1 MIQYFTD
8 ALHQHAAGLDVP
20 DLQAMAKDS
29 DVHAI
34 LSMCRLAIVIAVQST
49 KNREIIDKIQQLNQE
64 DQHFLMKAI
73 EHVGRLHCHKL
84 RAPDLKSNH
93 RS

>member
-1 MIQYFTD
+1 MTQYFTD
-8 ALHQHAAGLDVP
+8 ALHQPATGLSVP

-29 DVHAI
+29 DEHAT

-49 KNREIIDKIQQLNQE
+49 KNREIIEKIQRLSQE

-73 EHVGRLHCHKL
+73 EHVRIIALC
-84 RAPDLKSNH
+84 
-93 RS
+93 